1 MRSQVASEHTR
12 EEGEQMSNHTQEHE
26 RGRGVAIYLD
36 FENLIYGLID
46 RYGEQGA
53 YEHFKVQRILDY
65 ASKLGPV
72 MIAKA
77 YADWRVKSVN
87 RFQTELYTRGIE
99 LVHVL
104 GRGNKNAVD
113 MKMATDM
120 VEHIFTH
127 SHVDTVLLC
136 SGDRDF
142 LPVLSTLKRYGRQL
156 ASLAPQRAMSTE
168 CKRLCDQHVTY
179 ESLLDEPL
187 SEPAE
192 LPKGDLSAL
201 RAEVI
206 EVVRA
211 YHPRSLTGAQLK
223 QHLLHSHGGRFDER
237 DYGYVKLGDLVSQF
251 EGDLIVKRP
260 PQGDISLSLSDELNP
275 EAQDPSADEHALKA
289 ALGALRGYQYSLDA
303 PIRRRVL
310 REIYQL
316 MRAPEGASWTEVLPS
331 LCDRVDISRS
341 QANKYHAIL
350 LQSQAFEQIE
360 GDEALPVKQRPMT
373 LDPAL
378 SSPEGLIERYEQSVL
393 LKVASQHPK
402 LNARLAT
409 RLLGLSLSD
418 QEVERYVS
426 RLLEH
431 AQEALSRT
439 QQDNT

>member
-1 MRSQVASEHTR
+1 MT
-12 EEGEQMSNHTQEHE
+12 NYTQEH
-26 RGRGVAIYLD
+26 GRGQGVAVYLD

-65 ASKLGPV
+65 AEQLGPV

-87 RFQTELYTRGIE
+87 RFQTELYGRGIE

-120 VEHIFTH
+120 VEHIFVH
-127 SHVDTVLLC
+127 PHVDTVLLC

-156 ASLAPQRAMSTE
+156 ASLAPQRAMSLE
-168 CKRLCDQHVTY
+168 CKRLCDLHVSY
-179 ESLLDEPL
+179 ESLLDEPM
-187 SEPAE
+187 SEPLE
-192 LPKGDLSAL
+192 LPKGDLDAL

-237 DYGYVKLGDLVSQF
+237 DYGYVKLGDLVAHF

-260 PQGDISLSLSDELNP
+260 AQGDISLSLSSELDP
-275 EAQDPSADEHALKA
+275 EGYDPSADEHALKA
-289 ALGALRGYQYSLDA
+289 LLGALKGYQYCVDA
-303 PIRRRVL
+303 PARRRVL

-316 MRAPEGASWTEVLPS
+316 MLSPEGASWSEVLPQ

-350 LQSQAFEQIE
+350 LQSQAFEQVE
-360 GDEALPVKQRPMT
+360 SADELPVKQRPMR
-373 LDPAL
+373 LDEAL
-378 SSPEGLIERYEQSVL
+378 TRAEGLIERYEQSVL
-393 LKVASQHPK
+393 LKVAAQHTK
-402 LNARLAT
+402 LNLQLAT
-409 RLLGLSLSD
+409 RLLGLSLAD
-418 QEVERYVS
+418 PEVERYVT

-431 AQEALSRT
+431 AQVALSSPLPEPSV
-439 QQDNT
+439 